1 MTKTPKRASI
11 FNRIAALQRSGRA
24 LLLAAASPVALLC
37 VAAASPANA
46 ATANPTSARAPAVQ
60 QSACTKD
67 QRTCYQ
73 LWNTGEVRVVH
84 NGPVAEGFA
93 VFVNDTFE
101 KVQDGSHRVV
111 LFLNSPG
118 GNIEE
123 GERVIAVLKKIK
135 KTHVLSTVIMHG
147 DMCASM
153 CVPIYLQGK
162 YRYAAR
168 SSVWLFHEATESVTQ
183 NGSTTRTL
191 DE

>member
-73 LWNTGEVRVVH
+73 LWN
-84 NGPVAEGFA
+84 
-93 VFVNDTFE
+93 
-101 KVQDGSHRVV
+101 
-111 LFLNSPG
+111 
-118 GNIEE
+118 I
-123 GERVIAVLKKIK
+123 GERNEKGQRLTAQRVRDFFEPFFGHQLVER
-135 KTHVLSTVIMHG
+135 VSREDV
-147 DMCASM
+147 
-153 CVPIYLQGK
+153 
-162 YRYAAR
+162 R
-168 SSVWLFHEATESVTQ
+168 SFPECGWNLEPRSA
-183 NGSTTRTL
+183 
-191 DE
+191 